1 MTLSPGSGR
10 SLEDLESAVERLLAA
25 YRQEKARARELA
37 IQVAELEAR
46 LARAPAALDALQ
58 DENRRL
64 RRNAA
69 VAAARIEEI
78 LERL

>member
-1 MTLSPGSGR
+1 MTSPQGPGR
-10 SLEDLESAVERLLAA
+10 MLEDLEGAVDRLLDA
-25 YRQEKARARELA
+25 YRKEKARARELA

-46 LARAPAALDALQ
+46 LARAPAGLDDLQ

-64 RRNAA
+64 RRNAS
-69 VAAARIEEI
+69 VAAARLEEI

>member
-1 MTLSPGSGR
+1 MTPPPGR
-10 SLEDLESAVERLLAA
+10 MLEDLESAVERLLAA
-25 YRQEKARARELA
+25 YRREKARTRDLT

-46 LARAPAALDALQ
+46 LARAPAALDDLQ

-69 VAAARIEEI
+69 VAAARLEEI